1 MKEGLK
7 RLKNTKIEPQL
18 NQILLTSQQLLSE
31 ISKVTNISQY
41 HAILKV
47 VPQPI
52 FQRRIAVVSTMW
64 INVEITLVRR

>member
-31 ISKVTNISQY
+31 ISNVTNI
-41 HAILKV
+41 
-47 VPQPI
+47 
-52 FQRRIAVVSTMW
+52 
-64 INVEITLVRR
+64 